1 MASKQG
7 IFNWQDSETVLHR
20 QTGYVSAI
28 VRDLLTM
35 LKDPE
40 IKLTPDYYD
49 WCVDDKEELLSKY
62 VRVIQTR
69 DELMLQR
76 LFSSYEEGPYAT
88 VSVIKPSRS
97 RTYGEVTVSRQSLMA
112 RLGNF
117 SPDDVVRLAQYKN
130 ND

>member
-1 MASKQG
+1 ML
-7 IFNWQDSETVLHR
+7 FDCYDSEVSVRR
-20 QTGYVSAI
+20 QTGHVCAS
-28 VRDLLTM
+28 VCDLMTM

-40 IKLTPDYYD
+40 ITLTPDYYD
-49 WCVDDKEELLSKY
+49 WCVDDKEELLLKY

-88 VSVIKPSRS
+88 VSVIKSSRS
-97 RTYGEVTVSRQSLMA
+97 LTCGEVTVSRQSLMA

-117 SPDDVVRLAQYKN
+117 SPDDVVRLTQYKN